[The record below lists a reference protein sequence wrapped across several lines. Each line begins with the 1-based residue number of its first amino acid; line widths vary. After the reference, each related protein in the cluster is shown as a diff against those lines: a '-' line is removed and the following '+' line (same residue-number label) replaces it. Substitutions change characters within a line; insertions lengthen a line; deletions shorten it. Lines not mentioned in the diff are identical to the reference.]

1 MILMTKAFHF
11 LLARLSEPSTFK
23 GITLALTGLGVYVRP
38 EIAAAI
44 TSIGLGV
51 AGLIGVFTADPAVPA
66 SPVE

>member
-1 MILMTKAFHF
+1 MTKAFRF

-51 AGLIGVFTADPAVPA
+51 AGLIGVFTADPAPA
-66 SPVE
+66 SPAE